1 MHILRTNYMAKPK
14 PQPAQAT
21 QATQTAEKE
30 TASAANDSTAAAD
43 AAAAAAADSESDDSD
58 YDPQTKDDA
67 SEPSDDEPD
76 DSAIT
81 TGVSQVRTR
90 GQRHVETGAR
100 SGAGGLAKDELR
112 IDVDAVFAQLQRG
125 GDDAWRSLV
134 AHTDPPA
141 AAEPVA
147 APLALLAEEQ
157 VRITVSYT
165 FAGKLVRELKLVDA
179 NLAEAKAYTN
189 LTNLRPDEGTS
200 GPRKSYVTVLRT
212 VPGTTEPVPLR
223 IKLKRPLLVD
233 KFLAGDRKSKLTTLE
248 KSRLDWASFVDKK
261 RLKDDLALHNKA
273 GYLDKQDFLGRVEVK
288 KDMHYQQAKEA
299 ERQRQWQ
306 QQQAR

>member
-21 QATQTAEKE
+21 QATQTAEKA
-30 TASAANDSTAAAD
+30 TASAANDSGATATAD
-43 AAAAAAADSESDDSD
+43 AGADSESDDSD

-76 DSAIT
+76 YSAIT
-81 TGVSQVRTR
+81 TDVSQVRTR

-100 SGAGGLAKDELR
+100 SAAGSLAKDELR

-134 AHTDPPA
+134 AQADPPSQ
-141 AAEPVA
+141 AEPVA

-157 VRITVSYT
+157 VRITISYT

-179 NLAEAKAYTN
+179 NLAEAKAYMN
-189 LTNLRPDEGTS
+189 LTNLRPDEGES

-212 VPGTTEPVPLR
+212 IPGTTEPVPLR

-273 GYLDKQDFLGRVEVK
+273 GYLDKQDFLGRVEAK